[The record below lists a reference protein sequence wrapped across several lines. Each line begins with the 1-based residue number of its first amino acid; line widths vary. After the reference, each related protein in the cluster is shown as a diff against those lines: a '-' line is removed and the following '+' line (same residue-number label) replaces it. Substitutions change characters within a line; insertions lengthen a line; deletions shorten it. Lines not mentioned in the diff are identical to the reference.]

1 MLKTS
6 IFTFYHEKSHI
17 TISTTIPL
25 YCTVLQYCTAHFYL
39 AVQPGVSSSGIQQ
52 GQEELGEK
60 GRANDLSPPHG
71 PWIHSVFHHVGLQV
85 LCLAPG
91 PKGRLR
97 PGQSQG
103 LLYKHLCCRTPD
115 QTNKKKPLI
124 QKIGKGS
131 IIAWL
136 VGWSAGWSVSRDLS
150 KGKADLPF

>member
-1 MLKTS
+1 MVLNPVFS
-6 IFTFYHEKSHI
+6 HFTMKKSHI
-17 TISTTIPL
+17 TISTRIPL

-71 PWIHSVFHHVGLQV
+71 PWIHSVFHRVGLQV

-115 QTNKKKPLI
+115 QTNKKTIDSKNRERLYNR
-124 QKIGKGS
+124 
-131 IIAWL
+131 L
-136 VGWSAGWSVSRDLS
+136 VGRHRRTWQ
-150 KGKADLPF
+150 PFRTWELFMLR

>member
-52 GQEELGEK
+52 GQEELGER

-85 LCLAPG
+85 LSLAPG
-91 PKGRLR
+91 PREI
-97 PGQSQG
+97 
-103 LLYKHLCCRTPD
+103 LLADPSKARDCS
-115 QTNKKKPLI
+115 TNTFLIAKLQIKPI
-124 QKIGKGS
+124 KNH
-131 IIAWL
+131 
-136 VGWSAGWSVSRDLS
+136 
-150 KGKADLPF
+150 